1 MIIKWFKA
9 LLGDRAAQQPDAE
22 PPAPAADVPPAPS
35 RPPVEPPAAE
45 APSAPAPGAP
55 QDPEDALR
63 RMLLRAAADEAVRW
77 FLEEVLPNLF

>member
-1 MIIKWFKA
+1 MIFKFFKA

-22 PPAPAADVPPAPS
+22 PQPPAAEPPAPL

-45 APSAPAPGAP
+45 VPPAPAPDAP
-55 QDPEDALR
+55 QGPEDALR

-77 FLEEVLPNLF
+77 LVEEVLPHLF